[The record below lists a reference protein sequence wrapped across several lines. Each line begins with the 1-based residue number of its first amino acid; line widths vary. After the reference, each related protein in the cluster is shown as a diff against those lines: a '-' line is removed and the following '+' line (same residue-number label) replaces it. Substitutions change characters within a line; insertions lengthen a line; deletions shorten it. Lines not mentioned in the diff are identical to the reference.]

1 MNHRTI
7 TLIAALATSFSAMA
21 VTNEAVKTVNGKV
34 VVELPPTPKMFS
46 AEEVKMKYDPWR
58 PGVLTATHVIQ
69 TTATDFVECPR
80 SWVDS
85 TCRPYLKGR
94 DQRRRA
100 FIIKNGGQWI
110 GCPRQN
116 SLHQCRPLS
125 KGAFMELQD

>member
-1 MNHRTI
+1 MNRTI
-7 TLIAALATSFSAMA
+7 TLIVALVTSASAMA
-21 VTNEAVKTVNGKV
+21 LTNEAVKTVNGKV
-34 VVELPPTPKMFS
+34 VVELPPEPKSFS
-46 AEEVKMKYDPWR
+46 TKEVEMKHDPWR
-58 PGVLTATHVIQ
+58 PGVLTASHVIQ
-69 TTATDFVECPR
+69 TGATEFVECPR

-110 GCPRQN
+110 GCPRPN